1 MHRANGNSDNTTSFM
16 WDHWT
21 SVHSNHGD
29 PEIEKEFNLKILS
42 KHKDPFDRQITEAIR
57 IEKALDNNIILDKS
71 DKPTEIKSLNRRFEH
86 FCPRIRP
93 DKFGDPAAVQM
104 SHS

>member
-1 MHRANGNSDNTTSFM
+1 MSKAKGSLDTTTSFM
-16 WDHWT
+16 WDHWA
-21 SVHSNHGD
+21 SAHSNQGS
-29 PEIEKEFNLKILS
+29 PETDKEFRFKILS
-42 KHKDPFDRQITEAIR
+42 KHRDPFNRQITEAIR

-93 DKFGDPAAVQM
+93 GKFGDPAAVQI

>member
-1 MHRANGNSDNTTSFM
+1 MSKANGNLETTTSFM

-21 SVHSNHGD
+21 SAYSNQGN
-29 PEIEKEFNLKILS
+29 PEPEKEFRFQILS
-42 KHKDPFDRQITEAIR
+42 KHKDPFDKQITEAVR
-57 IEKALDNNIILDKS
+57 IEKALDNNILLDKS
-71 DKPTEIKSLNRRFEH
+71 DKLTEIKSLNRRFEH

-93 DKFGDPAAVQM
+93 RKLEDSEAVQT